1 MVHSPGPSK
10 RGNRLVV
17 TLKEAGPYHFRRATM
32 NDLDLLMTWQFHN
45 HVSTW
50 WDSDEPFDLEELSDP
65 KVSRWIVSFE
75 DRPFAYMQ
83 DYSVHGWCSGDVI
96 HRTRGWIFRMISV
109 SGW

>member
-75 DRPFAYMQ
+75 DRPTCCLAFRQ
-83 DYSVHGWCSGDVI
+83 TLRVRSVHLLSW
-96 HRTRGWIFRMISV
+96 
-109 SGW
+109 